1 MLISN
6 SSIIGMNF
14 PAVDINE
21 SNKLR
26 VSLNSSISDIV
37 SLISGLMLLSNI
49 YFIKNPIDS
58 ML

>member
-1 MLISN
+1 
-6 SSIIGMNF
+6 MNF

-49 YFIKNPIDS
+49 DFIKNPLDS
-58 ML
+58 IL